1 MSSNLSHKI
10 SLVKAL
16 QTLTVKPPTWNA
28 KKDSVMA
35 WLLFTSKLKEDR
47 QEKIQG
53 RKKKKLS

>member
-1 MSSNLSHKI
+1 M